1 MRSTILLLSEDKP
14 GVLNRVTSLLRR
26 KRFNIVGITAGPTLE
41 PNMSRFAITIDDT
54 EERTAKIIKQIDRLI
69 EVVEVVEIARDKSI
83 MSEMLLA
90 KFRSKEGML
99 DKLPRCKELYK
110 ANDEII
116 VGFIGTPDEVDL
128 FIEKSKPLGLI
139 EISRSGITTLPL

>member
-54 EERTAKIIKQIDRLI
+54 EERTAKIIKQIERLI
-69 EVVEVVEIARDKSI
+69 EVVEVVEVSQDKSI

-90 KFRSKEGML
+90 KFKNSKNL
-99 DKLPRCKELYK
+99 FNHLPNCKQLVQSV
-110 ANDEII
+110 DEII

-128 FIEKSKPLGLI
+128 FIEKSKPLGLL

>member
-1 MRSTILLLSEDKP
+1 MKHTILLLSEDKP

-26 KRFNIVGITAGPTLE
+26 KRFNIVGITAGPTLQ

-54 EERTAKIIKQIDRLI
+54 EERTVKIIKQIEKLI
-69 EVVEVVEIARDKSI
+69 EVVEVVEVKKEESI

-90 KFRSKEGML
+90 KFPNKEDL
-99 DKLPRCKELYK
+99 FEKLSSCKQIAKSDLET
-110 ANDEII
+110 I

-128 FIEKSKPLGLI
+128 FIEKSKPLGLL
-139 EISRSGITTLPL
+139 EISRSGITILPL